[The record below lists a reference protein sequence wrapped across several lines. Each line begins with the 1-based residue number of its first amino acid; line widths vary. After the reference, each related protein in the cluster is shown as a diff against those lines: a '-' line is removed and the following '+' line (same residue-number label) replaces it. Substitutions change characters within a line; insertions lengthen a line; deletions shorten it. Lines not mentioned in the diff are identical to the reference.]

1 MSRGWLQLF
10 GIAMSAT
17 ASTAAA
23 DTFILKDGSFVDGSV
38 TLQTSRTVHVDTR
51 YGVRTLLRSDIE
63 RVIADA
69 ESLSSARFSQLPQAV
84 RIVLNAEADYDLGR
98 YERARDRLK
107 ALSPEELSSSARLR
121 YDWLVI
127 EIQERLG
134 HWQQVRT
141 MLERQT
147 AGGNP
152 GAQIRAQA
160 HLDILNANE
169 NYDLRYVGEKHA
181 RNFIQSASLMS
192 LAKHPGSLR
201 DREIMRIA
209 LEEYCE
215 QLLVE
220 DDLSVKRFAEK
231 LDVQAIYDA
240 VKNTPHTGHIAKH
253 LPYMN
258 DLQRAETTLAK
269 TQAILGDYGS
279 AFEMDLVRT
288 ELHHLL
294 PVMQELFRDAIELS
308 PERLTPSFDR
318 RTGELTKDGQMQWR
332 KRCDEFLEAADPF
345 ARLVDYMTE
354 RVNHYPR
361 ALRDLR
367 NMLMDNQ
374 RRGDAMIKA
383 VKKAR
388 SRTRV

>member
-1 MSRGWLQLF
+1 M
-10 GIAMSAT
+10 AVMAT
-17 ASTAAA
+17 AAVA
-23 DTFILKDGSFVDGSV
+23 DTFILKDGSFVDGTV
-38 TLQTSRTVHVDTR
+38 TLQTSRTVHVHTR
-51 YGVRTLLRSDIE
+51 FGVRTLRRSDIE
-63 RVIADA
+63 RVIAIV

-107 ALSPEELSSSARLR
+107 ALSLEELSAPARMR

-134 HWQQVRT
+134 NWQQVRKS
-141 MLERQT
+141 LERQV
-147 AGGNP
+147 AGRNP
-152 GAQIRAQA
+152 GARIRAQA
-160 HLDILNANE
+160 HLDILNAND

-181 RNFIQSASLMS
+181 RNFIQDPSLMS
-192 LAKHPGSLR
+192 LARHPGSLR
-201 DREIMRIA
+201 DREIMRVA

-220 DDLSVKRFAEK
+220 DELSVKRFAEK

-240 VKNTPHTGHIAKH
+240 VKSTPRAGNIAKY

-258 DLQRAETTLAK
+258 DLQRAEATLAK

-294 PVMQELFRDAIELS
+294 PVMRELFSDAIELS

-318 RTGELTKDGQMQWR
+318 RTGELSKDGQTQWR
-332 KRCDEFLEAADPF
+332 NRCDEFLEAANPF

-367 NMLMDNQ
+367 NMLMDFQ